1 MDGIAASSMRMKGGL
16 RATLSCVCSTPEK
29 SFEPF
34 EPYLHSAM
42 VQARFKGSKGGSRV
56 RNISERPRLYCP
68 QRQGYAEWQLEPNG

>member
-1 MDGIAASSMRMKGGL
+1 MDGIAASSIRMKGGL

-42 VQARFKGSKGGSRV
+42 VQARL
-56 RNISERPRLYCP
+56 RLYC
-68 QRQGYAEWQLEPNG
+68 ELEQQTEGLLGEIMGSGTR